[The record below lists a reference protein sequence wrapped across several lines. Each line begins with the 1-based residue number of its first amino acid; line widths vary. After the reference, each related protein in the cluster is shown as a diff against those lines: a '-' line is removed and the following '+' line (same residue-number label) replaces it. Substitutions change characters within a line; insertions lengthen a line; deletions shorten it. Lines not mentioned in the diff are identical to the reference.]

1 MKKAIVHLKKSDS
14 ILAAIIERAGAYK
27 IHYREPGFETLVRS
41 ITNQQ
46 LNGTAAATILAKAV
60 LMAGSWR
67 LATISRESTRRSAPR
82 FRSALPGEEWMD
94 GS

>member
-1 MKKAIVHLKKSDS
+1 MPQSYQWWDRQMLRARRIDYRVLALARLFFA
-14 ILAAIIERAGAYK
+14 LAAMLDSPPC
-27 IHYREPGFETLVRS
+27 H
-41 ITNQQ
+41 
-46 LNGTAAATILAKAV
+46 ATILAKAV

-82 FRSALPGEEWMD
+82 FPSALPGEEWMD

>member
-1 MKKAIVHLKKSDS
+1 MTITAIV
-14 ILAAIIERAGAYK
+14 AARAAMK
-27 IHYREPGFETLVRS
+27 RASMSRAARS
-41 ITNQQ
+41 
-46 LNGTAAATILAKAV
+46 GTAAATILAKAV

-82 FRSALPGEEWMD
+82 FPSALPGEEWMD